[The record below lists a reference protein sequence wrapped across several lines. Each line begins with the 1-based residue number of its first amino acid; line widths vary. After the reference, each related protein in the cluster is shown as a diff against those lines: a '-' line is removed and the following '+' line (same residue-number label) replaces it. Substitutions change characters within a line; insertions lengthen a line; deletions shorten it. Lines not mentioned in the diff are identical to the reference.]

1 MSRVGKN
8 PVLVPSGVNVTFT
21 NGMIEVAGKLGKLS
35 MQLTDVVKVEMIDGQ
50 IVVAPANDSKIS
62 RALWGTTQ
70 RRVKNLVND
79 VANGVTI
86 NLDLVGVGYRASVQ
100 GNNLSL
106 QLGFSHDVIYPLPA
120 GITVKCEKPTCI
132 AITGADRQLV
142 GQVAAEVRNY
152 RRPEPYKGKGVIRQ
166 GEFVIRKEGKKK

>member
-8 PVLVPSGVNVTFT
+8 PIIVPAGVNVNIS
-21 NGMIEVAGKLGKLS
+21 NGQVEVAGKLGKLS
-35 MQLTDVVKVEMIDGQ
+35 MQLSDAVNVEMVDGQ
-50 IVVAPANDSKIS
+50 IVVKPANDSKVA

-79 VANGVTI
+79 VANGVTV

-100 GNNLSL
+100 GDNLSL

-120 GITVKCEKPTCI
+120 GISVKCEKPTSI

-152 RRPEPYKGKGVIRQ
+152 RQPEPYKGKGVIRQ

>member
-8 PVLVPSGVNVTFT
+8 PIIIPAGVNV
-21 NGMIEVAGKLGKLS
+21 NIASGIIEVTGKLGKLTMRLS
-35 MQLTDVVKVEMIDGQ
+35 DAVNVVMTDGQ
-50 IVVAPANDSKIS
+50 ILVKPANDSKVARS
-62 RALWGTTQ
+62 LWGTTQ

-79 VANGVTI
+79 VATGVTV
-86 NLDLVGVGYRASVQ
+86 NLELVGVGYRASVQ

-106 QLGFSHDVIYPLPA
+106 QLGFSHDVIYPLPD
-120 GITVKCEKPTCI
+120 GITVKCEKPTSI

-142 GQVAAEVRNY
+142 GQIAAEVRSY
-152 RRPEPYKGKGVIRQ
+152 RKPEPYKGKGVIRQ

>member
-8 PVLVPSGVNVTFT
+8 PIIIPAGVNV
-21 NGMIEVAGKLGKLS
+21 NIAHGIVEVTGKLGKLAMRLS
-35 MQLTDVVKVEMIDGQ
+35 DAVSVVMTDGQ
-50 IVVAPANDSKIS
+50 ILVKPANDSKMARS
-62 RALWGTTQ
+62 LWGTTQ

-79 VANGVTI
+79 VAVGVTV
-86 NLDLVGVGYRASVQ
+86 NLELVGVGYRASVQ

-106 QLGFSHDVIYPLPA
+106 QLGFSHDVIYPLPE
-120 GITVKCEKPTCI
+120 GITVKCEKPTSI

-142 GQVAAEVRNY
+142 GQIAAEVRSY
-152 RRPEPYKGKGVIRQ
+152 RKPEPYKGKGVIRQ

>member
-8 PVLVPSGVNVTFT
+8 PVIIPSGVDVTLA
-21 NGMIEVAGKLGKLS
+21 GGIIEVAGKLGKLS
-35 MQLTDVVKVEMIDGQ
+35 MQLTDAVKVEIVDGQ
-50 IVVAPANDSKIS
+50 IVVTPANDSKIS
-62 RALWGTTQ
+62 RSLWGTTQ

-86 NLDLVGVGYRASVQ
+86 NLELVGVGYRASVQ

-106 QLGFSHDVIYPLPA
+106 QLGFSHDVVYPLPA
-120 GITVKCEKPTCI
+120 GITVKCEKPTSI

-142 GQVAAEVRNY
+142 GQVAAEVRSY
-152 RRPEPYKGKGVIRQ
+152 RQPEPYKGKGVIRQ

>member
-8 PVLVPSGVNVTFT
+8 PIIIPLGVNV
-21 NGMIEVAGKLGKLS
+21 NIDHGIVEVAGKLGKLK
-35 MQLTDVVKVEMIDGQ
+35 MQLSDAVNVEMTDGQ
-50 IVVAPANDSKIS
+50 ILVKPANESKVA

-79 VANGVTI
+79 IANGVTV
-86 NLDLVGVGYRASVQ
+86 NLELVGVGYRASVQ
-100 GNNLSL
+100 GNTLSL
-106 QLGFSHDVIYPLPA
+106 QLGFSHDIMYPLPE
-120 GITVKCEKPTCI
+120 GIFVKCDKPTSI

-142 GQVAAEVRNY
+142 GQVAAEIRSY
-152 RRPEPYKGKGVIRQ
+152 RPPEPYKGKGVIRQ